1 MTDITL
7 AQANRIIEAALKK
20 GHELNLPKLTV
31 AVVDR
36 GGSLVALQREDGATF
51 LRPDI
56 SLAKAWG
63 AVALGVQSRD
73 ISKRYE
79 SGTREEGF
87 INALNA
93 MTNGKTIPLPG
104 GVLAYDSEDDL
115 CGAVGISGAV
125 SEDDEACALAVIE
138 AAGLKPRP
146 AG

>member
-7 AQANRIIEAALKK
+7 KQANLIVEATIKK

-36 GGSLVALQREDGATF
+36 GGYLIALQRDDGATF
-51 LRPDI
+51 MRPNI

-63 AVALGVQSRD
+63 AVGLGVNSRD

-79 SGTREEGF
+79 SGVREAGF

-93 MTNGKTIPLPG
+93 MTGGGVIPLPG
-104 GVLAYDSEDDL
+104 GVLVYNADGEL
-115 CGAVGISGAV
+115 CGAVGVSGAV
-125 SEDDEACALAVIE
+125 SEDDEACALAGVE
-138 AAGLKPRP
+138 AAGLQAR
-146 AG
+146 ATG

>member
-7 AQANRIIEAALKK
+7 DQANRLIAAALKK
-20 GHELNLPKLTV
+20 GRELNLPKLTV

-36 GGSLVALQREDGATF
+36 GGSLVAMQREDGATF
-51 LRPDI
+51 LRPQI

-63 AVALGVQSRD
+63 AVGLGVHSRD

-93 MTNGKTIPLPG
+93 MTNGKLIPLPG
-104 GVLAYDSEDDL
+104 GVLIYNSAGVV
-115 CGAVGISGAV
+115 CGAVGISGAA
-125 SEDDEACALAVIE
+125 SEDDETCALSGIE
-138 AAGLKPRP
+138 AAGLSARL
-146 AG
+146 AR

>member
-7 AQANRIIEAALKK
+7 NQANLIIEAAIKK

-36 GGSLVALQREDGATF
+36 GGYLIALQRDDGATF
-51 LRPDI
+51 LRPNI

-63 AVALGVQSRD
+63 AIGLGVNSRD

-79 SGTREEGF
+79 SGVRETGF

-93 MTNGKTIPLPG
+93 MTGGSVIPLPG
-104 GVLAYDSEDDL
+104 GVLIYDTDGEL
-115 CGAVGISGAV
+115 CGAVGVSGAV
-125 SEDDEACALAVIE
+125 SEDDEVCALAGVA
-138 AAGLKPRP
+138 AAGLQ
-146 AG
+146 AGTAG